1 MLNAAETDEVTVELS
16 TSTKAGILRPSE
28 SEPDEELLMLV
39 MPLML
44 NQ

>member
-1 MLNAAETDEVTVELS
+1 MVELS
-16 TSTKAGILRPSE
+16 TPNKAGILRPSE
-28 SEPDEELLMLV
+28 TTENEELQMLV